1 MYLLILIFFRQM
13 QRQADLSEKQKA
25 DSEKTIQGL
34 QEQLS
39 LVDFGRALL

>member
-1 MYLLILIFFRQM
+1 M
-13 QRQADLSEKQKA
+13 QRQADLSEKQKV
-25 DSEKTIQGL
+25 DSEKAIQGL